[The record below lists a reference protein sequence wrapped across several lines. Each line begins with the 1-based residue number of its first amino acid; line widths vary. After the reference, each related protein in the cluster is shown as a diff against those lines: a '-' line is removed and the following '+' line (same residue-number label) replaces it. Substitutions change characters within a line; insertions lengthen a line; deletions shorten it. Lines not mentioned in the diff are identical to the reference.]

1 MHFGNLHF
9 VASLQTAQEHC
20 CPKIRFRSCSARLGA
35 WAASPLYLCRQSPGQ
50 LDAPV
55 ARTTLFA
62 AVSPSLARMLCPAGE
77 PASMLFKTQSAAVY
91 GIDANIIEVEVDVS
105 PSRDP
110 KENFQTVG
118 LPDTAVKESRQRIT
132 AALRNCGYEVP
143 LTKITINLAPADIK
157 KEGSGFDLPM
167 AMGILGAYGG
177 LIKKELT
184 EYVMVGE
191 LSLDGGIRGVRGALP
206 IAIAARAKKIANLI
220 VPEVN
225 AREAAVVSG
234 VNVYPVKSLI
244 DVVNLLNS
252 GNGISPLTVDTSQM
266 LGATEQSG
274 AADFKEVRGQ
284 FTAKRA
290 LEVAC
295 AGGHNILMIGPPGSG
310 KTMLAKRVS
319 GILPPLTFEE
329 ALETTKIHSVAGVLD
344 AAAGLVSVRPFRA
357 PHHTISDAGLIGGGI
372 IPRPGEV
379 SLSHNG
385 VLFLDELPEFPRNV
399 LEVMRQPLEDG
410 TVCIA
415 RASMPLTF
423 PARFMLAAAMNPCP
437 CGFFNDRSR
446 ECRCTQ
452 PMIQR
457 YMQKI
462 SGPLMDRIDIHID
475 VPAVNYK
482 EMRSTVAPEG
492 SAQVRDRVMR
502 AREIQLR
509 RFMLPE
515 VSSRQTT
522 APKSGA
528 ETDGEPAQPLSETP
542 NRIDG
547 ERLREANR
555 TEPALSDRLQGGSRT
570 GATRTYCNAQMTPRQ
585 IRAFCELS
593 ADCER
598 LLERAMMQQ
607 GLTARAHDRILKVA
621 RTIADLEGEQAIQPK
636 HIAEAIQYRT
646 LDRTFWA

>member
-1 MHFGNLHF
+1 
-9 VASLQTAQEHC
+9 
-20 CPKIRFRSCSARLGA
+20 
-35 WAASPLYLCRQSPGQ
+35 
-50 LDAPV
+50 
-55 ARTTLFA
+55 
-62 AVSPSLARMLCPAGE
+62 
-77 PASMLFKTQSAAVY
+77 MLFKTQSAAVF
-91 GIDANIIEVEVDVS
+91 GIDANIIEVEVDIS
-105 PSRDP
+105 PTRSQE
-110 KENFQTVG
+110 ENFQTVG
-118 LPDTAVKESRQRIT
+118 LPDAAVRESRQRIR
-132 AALRNCGYEVP
+132 AALRNCGFEVP
-143 LTKITINLAPADIK
+143 ITQITINLAPADVK

-177 LIKKELT
+177 LIKKELP

-234 VNVYPVKSLI
+234 VNVYPVKSLL
-244 DVVNLLNS
+244 DVVNLLNN
-252 GNGISPLTVDTSQM
+252 GNGISPLQVDTSQM
-266 LGATEQSG
+266 LGETDHHG

-290 LEVAC
+290 LEIAC

-319 GILPPLTFEE
+319 SILPPLTFEE

-344 AAAGLVSVRPFRA
+344 AASGLVSVRPFRS

-410 TVCIA
+410 NVTIA
-415 RASMPLTF
+415 RASMSLTF

-437 CGFFNDRSR
+437 CGYHGSGQRDCPCSQ
-446 ECRCTQ
+446 T
-452 PMIQR
+452 MIQR
-457 YMQKI
+457 YVSKI

-482 EMRSTVAPEG
+482 ELRGSDSKAES
-492 SAQVRDRVMR
+492 SAQIRERVVR
-502 AREIQLR
+502 AREVQLN
-509 RFMLPE
+509 RFA
-515 VSSRQTT
+515 T
-522 APKSGA
+522 A
-528 ETDGEPAQPLSETP
+528 
-542 NRIDG
+542 G
-547 ERLREANR
+547 ERNY
-555 TEPALSDRLQGGSRT
+555 S
-570 GATRTYCNAQMTPRQ
+570 NAQMSSRQ
-585 IRAFCELS
+585 IRAYCDLGTDS
-593 ADCER
+593 ER
-598 LLERAMMQQ
+598 MLERAMQQQ
-607 GLTARAHDRILKVA
+607 GLSARAHDRILKVA
-621 RTIADLEGEQAIQPK
+621 RTIADMEGSPQIESK

-646 LDRTFWA
+646 LDRTYWV